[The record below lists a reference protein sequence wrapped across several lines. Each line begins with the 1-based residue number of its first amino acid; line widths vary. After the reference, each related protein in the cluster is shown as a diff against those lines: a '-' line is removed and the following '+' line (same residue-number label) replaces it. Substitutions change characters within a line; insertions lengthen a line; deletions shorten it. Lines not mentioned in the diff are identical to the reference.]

1 MPIKRPPLGLKPRK
15 HHELD
20 RTQDIIDAIRRYME
34 KDMPIPIEWIE
45 EYNELVG
52 RNEQ

>member
-1 MPIKRPPLGLKPRK
+1 MPINRPPLGLKPRSIW
-15 HHELD
+15 ED
-20 RTQDIIDAIRRYME
+20 ERICAIGRAIKGYFNE
-34 KDMPIPIEWIE
+34 GKKIPIEWIE